1 MYRTEL
7 LCFMCIKLFEI
18 ILNSTILWVH
28 CIFILFL
35 PSIDI
40 STSFVGFSWKLKV
53 FEIGK
58 ASWRC
63 STFILFLTTDRYFFN
78 YDQLQGGGPDLKSF
92 RFLLSISLLNLI

>member
-63 STFILFLTTDRYFFN
+63 STFILYLTTDITVFKLLYLTTDITVFN
-78 YDQLQGGGPDLKSF
+78 YLYYC
-92 RFLLSISLLNLI
+92 I